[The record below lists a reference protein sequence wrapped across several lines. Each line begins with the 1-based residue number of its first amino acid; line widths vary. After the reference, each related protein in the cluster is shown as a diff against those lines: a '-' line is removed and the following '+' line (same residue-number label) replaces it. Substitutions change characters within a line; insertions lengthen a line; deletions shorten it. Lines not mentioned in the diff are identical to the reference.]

1 MDSRE
6 TEAGDAPLIRPLRW
20 PQDSSPLARLDTSY
34 LTDHILHVDISG
46 DIITL
51 TAEAVTPPL
60 HKRLPLELVRDELDP
75 EQGLALVAEQDGK
88 LVAYAAARLVAWN
101 GRAELL
107 HLYVTPR
114 SRRTGLGARLLAEAV
129 AWARAQQARGLWLE
143 TQNINPDAVRFYRH
157 HGFRFCGLDASLYDP
172 IGPAGGEIALFYFL
186 PMDTSPATPGM
197 AT

>member
-1 MDSRE
+1 MDNNG
-6 TEAGDAPLIRPLRW
+6 TEAGDSPLIRPLRW

-34 LTDHILHVDISG
+34 VTDHILRVDISG

-60 HKRLPLELVRDELDP
+60 LKRLPLDLARDELDP
-75 EQGLALVAEQDGK
+75 EQGLALVAEHEGE
-88 LVAYAAARLVAWN
+88 LVAYAAARFVAWN
-101 GRAELL
+101 CRAELR
-107 HLYVTPR
+107 HLYVTPAL
-114 SRRTGLGARLLAEAV
+114 RRAGLGARLLAEAV

-143 TQNINPDAVRFYRH
+143 TQNINPAAVRFYSR
-157 HGFRFCGLDASLYDP
+157 HGFRLCGLDASLYDP
-172 IGPAGGEIALFYFL
+172 AGPAGGEIALFHFL